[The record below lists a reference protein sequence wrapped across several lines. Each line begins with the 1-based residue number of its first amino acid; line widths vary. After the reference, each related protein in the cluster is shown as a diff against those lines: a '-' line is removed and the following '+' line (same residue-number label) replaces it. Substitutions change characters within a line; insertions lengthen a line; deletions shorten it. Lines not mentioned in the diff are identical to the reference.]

1 MTVLETKNL
10 RDLIAFKH
18 QEGQL
23 AILERKPLGGGDD
36 FLRNFRKDP

>member
-1 MTVLETKNL
+1 MTVLETKTL

-23 AILERKPLGGGDD
+23 AILERQSMEGGDD